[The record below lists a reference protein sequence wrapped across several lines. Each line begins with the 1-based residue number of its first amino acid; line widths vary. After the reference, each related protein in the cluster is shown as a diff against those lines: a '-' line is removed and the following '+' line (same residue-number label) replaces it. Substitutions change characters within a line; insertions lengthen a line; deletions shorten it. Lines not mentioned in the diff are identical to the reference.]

1 MVAGRRDTQKAC
13 CVTIDHRV
21 RVTKWVVV
29 RERDATMSRFHL
41 VAALMMVSVLSL
53 CGGCRDTSSPLVG
66 TWKSGRISTEWGDVK
81 AIVVFTKDTMTMT
94 FVPFEGEPISATAG
108 YKVRD
113 GTIVSDDINGGE
125 PMAFSIK
132 DNELVLIDR
141 ESRETRFVKRWW

>member
-1 MVAGRRDTQKAC
+1 
-13 CVTIDHRV
+13 
-21 RVTKWVVV
+21 
-29 RERDATMSRFHL
+29 MSRFHL
-41 VAALMMVSVLSL
+41 VAALMMVFVLSL

-94 FVPFEGEPISATAG
+94 FVPIEGEPISVTAG

-132 DNELVLIDR
+132 NNELVLVDR
-141 ESRETRFVKRWW
+141 ESKEIRFAKRWW